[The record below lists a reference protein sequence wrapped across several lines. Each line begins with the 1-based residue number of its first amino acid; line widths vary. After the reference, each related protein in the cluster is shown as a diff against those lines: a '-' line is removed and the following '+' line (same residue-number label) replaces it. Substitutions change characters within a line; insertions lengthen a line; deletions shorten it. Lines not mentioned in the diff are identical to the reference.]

1 MLHIYDEDHSKE
13 YDLPFPGSKK
23 VLDVKTDMYECSDI
37 PVSQQVWSGWP
48 EGCINDNMTLN
59 QLELN
64 LPVHELS
71 FRSAAVS
78 NHRAERKKRSSRVS
92 ISAVVKPSIGSWLP
106 NICLTFLIL
115 CTDFDARI
123 GQ

>member
-1 MLHIYDEDHSKE
+1 MSVRSVSNANSQFTLRIYDEVHSKE

-23 VLDVKTDMYECSDI
+23 VLDVKTDMFECSDI

-48 EGCINDNMTLN
+48 DSCLNDDMTLN

-64 LPVHELS
+64 LPVHDLS

-78 NHRAERKKRSSRVS
+78 NHRVDRKKKSSRVR
-92 ISAVVKPSIGSWLP
+92 IFGNRGVLMQNV
-106 NICLTFLIL
+106 N
-115 CTDFDARI
+115 CTHSS
-123 GQ
+123 